1 MENIYV
7 INEICFC
14 HNDQLFKLLF
24 SSKET
29 KNENQLMLKCVFYLL
44 LFGLLLSLIVSTPFG
59 GALDPT

>member
-14 HNDQLFKLLF
+14 RNDQLFNLLF
-24 SSKET
+24 SSEET

-59 GALDPT
+59 ATLDPT